1 MTTATLKD
9 WLNSLRRLVPQWL
22 TTATRKDWLNS
33 LRRLVL
39 GPQSLE
45 RTLALTLGGLVLAA
59 ILVLAISAVGL
70 LRKQA
75 EQQALARVQLAGV
88 AAREEIRRHGEEHL
102 TATRGLA
109 TRTPLQ
115 RLIRAGNRA
124 RLELFLRRAC
134 ASAGSSQCAVLAGT
148 TVLGSTKPGIA
159 WEDTLDA
166 SKDQG
171 DRFLLAPAW
180 QPDGLEGAI
189 APVPNLIDTKLI
201 ALSYLDAKLAKAL
214 SEQTGLTIRLVR
226 LSNWLD
232 NVEPAFKALHSMAL
246 SRAEIVADR
255 IDERNLYASSTPLF
269 ASTGEGIALLEARL
283 PASESDSVVA
293 GFVRR
298 LGWTVVFLSLLAI
311 AGALLLARRIV
322 RPLQSL
328 AESAAQLGRGD
339 FSASIPV
346 SGGPETASL
355 ARTLEGMRRNLLD
368 LTATLRRR
376 EADAQALLA
385 GVVEGVFAVDA
396 NRNLRYLNPQAQ
408 RMLGPQAQS
417 PIGRFCGDV
426 LKPRALADGT
436 RPCDT
441 ACPIVLAREQGQAQS
456 TEFLLAPD
464 GTHRTVVLTSARM
477 TGGLQV
483 QLMRDETELE
493 AVRRARD
500 SILANISHEFR
511 TPLAA
516 QLASIELLQ
525 ENLRDLSPEQI
536 EELVTS
542 LQRGTLRLT
551 RLIDNLLESVRIE
564 SGQLGIREQSI
575 HLGDVV
581 RDATDLIGSLLPQRG
596 QWLEVERARG
606 PAADHWR
613 RAPAG
618 AGVREPAR
626 QRQQVRA

>member
-9 WLNSLRRLVPQWL
+9 RLKSLRRLVPQWL
-22 TTATRKDWLNS
+22 TTGTRKDWLNS

-134 ASAGSSQCAVLAGT
+134 ASAGSLAVRGT
-148 TVLGSTKPGIA
+148 GRHHGPRQHQTRHRLGETRWMRARTRVTGSCWLPPGNPTGSRARSRRCRTSSTR
-159 WEDTLDA
+159 T
-166 SKDQG
+166 
-171 DRFLLAPAW
+171 
-180 QPDGLEGAI
+180 
-189 APVPNLIDTKLI
+189 LI
-201 ALSYLDAKLAKAL
+201 ALSYLDARLAKTL

-232 NVEPAFKALHSMAL
+232 NVEPDFKALHSMAL

-298 LGWTVVFLSLLAI
+298 LGWTVVFLSLLAM

-355 ARTLEGMRRNLLD
+355 ARTLEGMRRNLVD
-368 LTATLRRR
+368 LTATLR
-376 EADAQALLA
+376 
-385 GVVEGVFAVDA
+385 G
-396 NRNLRYLNPQAQ
+396 
-408 RMLGPQAQS
+408 
-417 PIGRFCGDV
+417 
-426 LKPRALADGT
+426 
-436 RPCDT
+436 
-441 ACPIVLAREQGQAQS
+441 ARQ
-456 TEFLLAPD
+456 
-464 GTHRTVVLTSARM
+464 THRHCW
-477 TGGLQV
+477 
-483 QLMRDETELE
+483 
-493 AVRRARD
+493 RAW
-500 SILANISHEFR
+500 SKAC
-511 TPLAA
+511 
-516 QLASIELLQ
+516 
-525 ENLRDLSPEQI
+525 SPWI
-536 EELVTS
+536 
-542 LQRGTLRLT
+542 
-551 RLIDNLLESVRIE
+551 RI
-564 SGQLGIREQSI
+564 
-575 HLGDVV
+575 
-581 RDATDLIGSLLPQRG
+581 ATCVI
-596 QWLEVERARG
+596 
-606 PAADHWR
+606 
-613 RAPAG
+613 
-618 AGVREPAR
+618 
-626 QRQQVRA
+626 